1 MMCKQDHVPSGEN
14 LCPCLLTTSCS
25 SSTSFIT
32 SCLTLTF
39 LYSSCKDPCYYVGP
53 PWIIQTDLPSLV
65 PKLNHLCKDFLL
77 CQETYSEVL
86 GIRMWTYLGAD
97 TQSTTPFYSCP
108 ESKSL
113 YYRQVLNESTTEWEI
128 MQPKRTSQISLQE
141 SFWSWNSLEA
151 FQDIKSMKYCSFSVL
166 PPLRRMNSIS
176 KAIQDFENILVFKPI
191 SQVK

>member
-1 MMCKQDHVPSGEN
+1 MMYKQDHVPSGEN

-77 CQETYSEVL
+77 CQETYSEVPE
-86 GIRMWTYLGAD
+86 R
-97 TQSTTPFYSCP
+97 CP